1 MNSGKDY
8 NRYVRHIRGIV
19 ITVVCF
25 TIVTVIVLAGKSRIN
40 GYKYNEQEEQTTE
53 YSEGD
58 SIPETD
64 EEAYELPP
72 RTLDS
77 SVIPYDGVNRAISC
91 WGDSMMFGVGA
102 GEAYV
107 FGSEEDMLDISG
119 WTTPDTLEYLTG
131 IKVYNLGVSGETSSE
146 IALRQGGIRM
156 YVDNTFEV
164 GYDNSVEVS
173 IVDEY
178 GSPVYMADFSA
189 YGYVEPQESDVV
201 YINDDMFKITGTE
214 ESGLYICRY
223 SDEEVTYD
231 AFTTVYEGTQ
241 VITKASYERKGDILI
256 LEIGSNGGWDNYRQL
271 ISQYD
276 SMIQNAGCEYYII
289 VGDTDDPGTSIA
301 DTTQSFRNDD
311 GTYIGVGDT
320 AWEATLREAYGEHF
334 INMRT
339 YLIENGLTDVGLRA
353 TKADYRG
360 FRRGRISKQL
370 RSDWT
375 HFNSYGYYAKGLAI
389 YAKGVELGYW
399 G

>member
-1 MNSGKDY
+1 MKSVKDY
-8 NRYVRHIRGIV
+8 NSYVKLIRAV
-19 ITVVCF
+19 VMVVVCF
-25 TIVTVIVLAGKSRIN
+25 TVIYVVTLAGKSRIN
-40 GYKYNEQEEQTTE
+40 NYKS
-53 YSEGD
+53 SEKSKQDD
-58 SIPETD
+58 SSVIPEED

-72 RTLDS
+72 RTLNTA
-77 SVIPYDGVNRAISC
+77 VIPYDGKERTVSC
-91 WGDSMMFGVGA
+91 WGDSMMFGIGA

-107 FGSEEDMLDISG
+107 FGEDNVLDISD
-119 WTTPDTLEYLTG
+119 WTTPYTLEYLTG
-131 IKVYNLGVSGETSSE
+131 IKVYNLGVAGETSNE
-146 IALRQGGIRM
+146 IALRQGGIKM
-156 YVDNTFEV
+156 YADNTFEV
-164 GYDNSVEVS
+164 GYDDSVEIS
-173 IVDEY
+173 IIDEY
-178 GSPVYMADFSA
+178 GNPVYMADFSA
-189 YGYVEPQESDVV
+189 YGYVEPHESDVV

-214 ESGLYICRY
+214 ETGLYICRY
-223 SDEEVTYD
+223 LEEEDVYD

-241 VITKASYERKGDILI
+241 IVTKAAHERKNDILI

-276 SMIQNAGCEYYII
+276 AMIQNAGCDYFII

-301 DTTQSFRNDD
+301 DTAQGFRNDD
-311 GTYIGVGDT
+311 GTYVGVGDT

-339 YLIENGLTDVGLRA
+339 YLIENGLSDVGLRA

-399 G
+399 K

>member
-1 MNSGKDY
+1 MSSGKDY
-8 NRYVRHIRGIV
+8 NRYVKWVRCIVAIVICLTV
-19 ITVVCF
+19 ITVV
-25 TIVTVIVLAGKSRIN
+25 VLSAKSRIN
-40 GYKYNEQEEQTTE
+40 GNKNSEPTTE
-53 YSEGD
+53 YSEN
-58 SIPETD
+58 SVIPEED
-64 EEAYELPP
+64 EEAYDLPP
-72 RTLDS
+72 RVLNSD
-77 SVIPYDGVNRAISC
+77 VVPYDGQRRAISC
-91 WGDSMMFGVGA
+91 WGDSMMFGIGA

-107 FGSEEDMLDISG
+107 SGSDEVLDISG

-131 IKVYNLGVSGETSSE
+131 IKVYNLGVSGETSNE
-146 IALRQGGIRM
+146 IALRQGGIKM

-164 GYDNSVEVS
+164 GYDDSVEVS

-178 GSPVYMADFSA
+178 GNPVYMADFSA
-189 YGYVEPQESDVV
+189 YGYVEPHEPDVV

-214 ESGLYICRY
+214 ETGLYICRY
-223 SDEEVTYD
+223 SETEVGGD
-231 AFTTVYEGTQ
+231 AFTTVYEGTE

-276 SMIQNAGCEYYII
+276 AMIQNAGCDYYII

-301 DTTQSFRNDD
+301 DTSQGFCNED

-320 AWEATLREAYGEHF
+320 AWEATLSEAYGEHF

-339 YLIENGLTDVGLRA
+339 YLIENGLKDAGLRA
-353 TKADYRG
+353 TNADYRG

-389 YAKGVELGYW
+389 YEKGVELGYW
-399 G
+399 K

>member
-1 MNSGKDY
+1 MKLNKYDKHY
-8 NRYVRHIRGIV
+8 LRWIIAFIIVVAAGIY
-19 ITVVCF
+19 IYTGIIKQSDDNNGNKEQDS
-25 TIVTVIVLAGKSRIN
+25 TIAEQ
-40 GYKYNEQEEQTTE
+40 YDEDNEEISDVDQ
-53 YSEGD
+53 
-58 SIPETD
+58 
-64 EEAYELPP
+64 EAYELPA

-77 SVIPYDGVNRAISC
+77 SVVAYDGQKRSISC

-102 GEAYV
+102 SEAYV
-107 FGSEEDMLDISG
+107 FGENEMLDISG
-119 WTTPDTLEYLTG
+119 WTSPYTLQYLTG
-131 IKVYNLGVSGETSSE
+131 IKVYNLGVSGETSDE
-146 IALRQGGIRM
+146 IALRQGGIKM

-164 GYDNSVEVS
+164 GYDDSVEVS
-173 IVDEY
+173 IIDENGNY
-178 GSPVYMADFSA
+178 VYMADFSA
-189 YGYVEPQESDVV
+189 YGNVEPQESDLV
-201 YINDDMFKITGTE
+201 YINDELFKITGTE
-214 ESGLYICRY
+214 QDGLKICRY
-223 SDEEVTYD
+223 SEENVDYD

-241 VITKASYERKGDILI
+241 VMTKAAYERKDDILI

-276 SMIQNAGCEYYII
+276 AMIENAGCDYYII

-301 DTTQSFRNDD
+301 DTSQSFRNED

-339 YLIENGLTDVGLRA
+339 YLIENGLADAGLKA
-353 TKADYRG
+353 TKGDYRG

-375 HFNSYGYYAKGLAI
+375 HFNSYGYYSKGIAI

-399 G
+399 S

>member
-1 MNSGKDY
+1 MKSEKNY
-8 NRYVRHIRGIV
+8 NRYVKCIRI
-19 ITVVCF
+19 
-25 TIVTVIVLAGKSRIN
+25 IVTAVVVLTAVSVIVMAGKSRID
-40 GYKYNEQEEQTTE
+40 GYRNSERTTE
-53 YSEGD
+53 YSD
-58 SIPETD
+58 SESSIIPEED

-77 SVIPYDGVNRAISC
+77 ALVPYDGESRSISC
-91 WGDSMMFGVGA
+91 WGDSMMFGIGA

-107 FGSEEDMLDISG
+107 PDSEGILDISG
-119 WTTPDTLEYLTG
+119 WTTPDTLEYFTG
-131 IKVYNLGVSGETSSE
+131 IKVYNLGVSGETSNE
-146 IALRQGGIRM
+146 IALRQGGIKM

-164 GYDNSVEVS
+164 GYDDSVEVS

-178 GSPVYMADFSA
+178 GNPVYMADFSA
-189 YGYVEPQESDVV
+189 YGYAEPHEPDIV

-214 ESGLYICRY
+214 QSGLYICRY
-223 SDEEVTYD
+223 SEEGETYD
-231 AFTTVYEGTQ
+231 AFTTVYEGTE
-241 VITKASYERKGDILI
+241 VITKASYERRGDILI
-256 LEIGSNGGWDNYRQL
+256 LEIGSNGGWDNYQQL

-276 SMIQNAGCEYYII
+276 AMIQNAGCDYYII
-289 VGDTDDPGTSIA
+289 VGDTDDPGSSIA
-301 DTTQSFRNDD
+301 DTSQSFRNDD
-311 GTYIGVGDT
+311 GTYIGIGDT

-375 HFNSYGYYAKGLAI
+375 HFNSYGYYAKGVAI

-399 G
+399 K

>member
-1 MNSGKDY
+1 MKLKKHYYKY
-8 NRYVRHIRGIV
+8 NKFIKILVAIVLFIIIVSIIV
-19 ITVVCF
+19 I
-25 TIVTVIVLAGKSRIN
+25 AGKSRI
-40 GYKYNEQEEQTTE
+40 KEH
-53 YSEGD
+53 SEGETAAEYED
-58 SIPETD
+58 DEMIPEED
-64 EEAYELPP
+64 QEAYDLPP

-77 SVIPYDGVNRAISC
+77 AVIPYDGELRAISC

-107 FGSEEDMLDISG
+107 FGKEDILDISG
-119 WTTPDTLEYLTG
+119 WTTPDTIEYLTG

-146 IALRQGGIRM
+146 IALRQGGIKM

-164 GYDNSVEVS
+164 GYDDSVEVS

-178 GSPVYMADFSA
+178 GNPVYMEDFSA

-201 YINDDMFKITGTE
+201 YINDDMFKISGTE
-214 ESGLYICRY
+214 ETGLYICRY
-223 SDEEVTYD
+223 SDEEVEYD
-231 AFTTVYEGTQ
+231 GFTTVYEGTQ

-256 LEIGSNGGWDNYRQL
+256 LEIGSNGGWGNYRQL

-276 SMIQNAGCEYYII
+276 AMIQNAGCDYYII

-301 DTTQSFRNDD
+301 DTSQGLRNDD

-339 YLIENGLTDVGLRA
+339 YLIENGLADVGLRP

-375 HFNSYGYYAKGLAI
+375 HFNSYGYYSKGLAI

-399 G
+399 K

>member
-1 MNSGKDY
+1 MKEGKKN
-8 NRYVRHIRGIV
+8 NRLLFGIRGIL
-19 ITVVCF
+19 
-25 TIVTVIVLAGKSRIN
+25 IVLMCLAVMSVIVLAGRSHIN
-40 GYKYNEQEEQTTE
+40 AHKNSERATEYNE
-53 YSEGD
+53 SD
-58 SIPETD
+58 VIPDED

-72 RTLDS
+72 RVMDS
-77 SVIPYDGVNRAISC
+77 TVVPYDGAKRAISC

-102 GEAYV
+102 GEAYIS
-107 FGSEEDMLDISG
+107 GSEEMFDISG
-119 WTTPDTLEYLTG
+119 WTTPQTLEYMTG

-146 IALRQGGIRM
+146 IALRQGGIKM
-156 YVDNTFEV
+156 YAANTFEV
-164 GYDNSVEVS
+164 GYDDSVEVS

-178 GSPVYMADFSA
+178 DNPVYMADFSA
-189 YGYVEPQESDVV
+189 YGYVEPEESDIV

-223 SDEEVTYD
+223 SPEPVSYD

-241 VITKASYERKGDILI
+241 ITTKAAYERKEDILI

-276 SMIQNAGCEYYII
+276 AMIQNAGCDYYII

-301 DTTQSFRNDD
+301 DTTQGFRNED

-339 YLIENGLTDVGLRA
+339 YLIENGLSDVGLRA
-353 TKADYRG
+353 TKGDYRG

-399 G
+399 N